1 MLARGD
7 DFGARGEAREVR
19 RGRCLEELEDEAMC
33 DSLHLNTAVVFA
45 RQSTCAVINC

>member
-1 MLARGD
+1 MLARGG

-33 DSLHLNTAVVFA
+33 DSLQLEYGGGVCKAEHV
-45 RQSTCAVINC
+45 CGD